1 MADSLEQA
9 RERAVA
15 LADAACPVELA
26 DAALDGLEQAVR
38 LSERVAVARRLRSRD
53 WRGGTSI
60 DLDTLDTI
68 IDFILEE
75 DHE

>member
-1 MADSLEQA
+1 MDDGLEQA
-9 RERAVA
+9 REALRGHNEDTMFEYFDASVA
-15 LADAACPVELA
+15 R
-26 DAALDGLEQAVR
+26 LEEAVR
-38 LSERVAVARRLRSRD
+38 ASERVAVVRRLRSRD